1 MEKAGN
7 FSSPYAL
14 ALADDDFLF
23 NKDLRVNVGGYSNV
37 SVLNTSVNARVAG
50 VEKRKSVMPAK
61 GDDRRLDNY

>member
-23 NKDLRVNVGGYSNV
+23 NKDLRVNVGGNANV
-37 SVLNTSVNARVAG
+37 SALDTSVNGPVGAG
-50 VEKRKSVMPAK
+50 AKRKSVMPAK
-61 GDDRRLDNY
+61 GDDRRLDN